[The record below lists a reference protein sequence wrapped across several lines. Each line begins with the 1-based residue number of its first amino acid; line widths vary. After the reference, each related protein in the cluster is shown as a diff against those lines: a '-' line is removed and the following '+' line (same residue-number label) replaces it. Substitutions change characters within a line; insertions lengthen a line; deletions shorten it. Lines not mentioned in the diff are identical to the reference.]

1 MPSFTTERRVGHTAE
16 EMFALV
22 SDVEKYPLFVPLC
35 ERLVILGR
43 KPDGDREVL
52 IADMTVAYKFIR
64 ETFTTKV
71 VLDRKAGTIRAE
83 YLDGPFK
90 HLDNVWTF
98 KAVDGG
104 HSTVQRRHG
113 LLINLIVGLIGAWI
127 GAALAAAFNIH
138 FAGFVG
144 SLVVSTVGAIVL
156 LFLLSLLRRA

>member
-35 ERLVILGR
+35 ERLVIRGR
-43 KPDGDREVL
+43 KPDGEREVL

-104 HSTVQRRHG
+104 HSTV
-113 LLINLIVGLIGAWI
+113 
-127 GAALAAAFNIH
+127 H
-138 FAGFVG
+138 FAIDYEFRSRTLSALMG
-144 SLVVSTVGAIVL
+144 TVFDKAFRKFADAFEKRADAVYGVAVL
-156 LFLLSLLRRA
+156 PPA